1 MALDEF
7 VRTIG
12 DDVMVSRMRH
22 GAHNEQSGNEC
33 GNEQF
38 NFHSVFF
45 LILRFLKR
53 PVIILHARPVTVSAY

>member
-22 GAHNEQSGNEC
+22 GADNEQSGNEC

-45 LILRFLKR
+45 
-53 PVIILHARPVTVSAY
+53 